1 MNESRARGCHIH
13 EIWKASPFGLALEES
28 QSLFSNLTGIGKS
41 NKYEFQF
48 HGHKG
53 SILRHEMILEAKILH
68 LVLHFCTHHSIV
80 GKAGY
85 VLPGPEVFANK
96 FLTF

>member
-1 MNESRARGCHIH
+1 MRLAIIRSKGY
-13 EIWKASPFGLALEES
+13 FGNQKGS
-28 QSLFSNLTGIGKS
+28 GQS

-53 SILRHEMILEAKILH
+53 GILRHEMILEAEIFYL
-68 LVLHFCTHHSIV
+68 LRYVCTHPSIV

-85 VLPGPEVFANK
+85 ALPGPEVFANK